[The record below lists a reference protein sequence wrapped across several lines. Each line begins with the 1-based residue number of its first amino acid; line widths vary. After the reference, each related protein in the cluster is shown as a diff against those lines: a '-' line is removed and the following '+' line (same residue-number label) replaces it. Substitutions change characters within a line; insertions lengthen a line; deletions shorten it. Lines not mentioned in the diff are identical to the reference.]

1 MARPSGLVLAIETAA
16 DVGGVALLDGERPVS
31 EVILGPEGSPGAEL
45 LPAVDRALR
54 EAGCSLDAVADVS
67 LSVGPGS
74 FTGLR
79 VGLATALGLCFGTSR
94 RIVPVPT
101 LAALSLHAAPASC
114 IAPLLDARK
123 GQVYAGLYGPSAT
136 EIEKDRVIDPLEWLE
151 SLRGKGPIAF
161 LGPGAHLYR
170 NEIETTLGRHAQL
183 LPREVGWPRPATV
196 GRLGHWLRE
205 RGLASEP
212 ALVELRYLRRAE
224 AEEARVRRPGA
235 RGSLDTSGGR
245 A

>member
-1 MARPSGLVLAIETAA
+1 
-16 DVGGVALLDGERPVS
+16 VS
-31 EVILGPEGSPGAEL
+31 
-45 LPAVDRALR
+45 
-54 EAGCSLDAVADVS
+54 DVS
-67 LSVGPGS
+67 LSIGPGS

-79 VGLATALGLCFGTSR
+79 VGLATALGLCFETSR

-101 LAALSLHAAPASC
+101 LAALSLHAAPAPC

-123 GQVYAGLYGPSAT
+123 GQVYAGLYGPCAT

-151 SLRGKGPIAF
+151 CVRGRGPIAF

-170 NEIETTLGRHAQL
+170 NEIETTLGSDAQL
-183 LPREVGWPRPATV
+183 LPPAAGWPRPATV

-224 AEEARVRRPGA
+224 AEEAKARRPVPG
-235 RGSLDTSGGR
+235 RSLDTSGGR